1 MITILNIIV
10 KFVKFGSACC
20 ASQHNRPNVPSLRTQ
35 NRGEHMTAKTNHQ
48 PAMNV
53 SETPAEL
60 IITMNVEEATNVE
73 VSFSARRIT
82 LRGENTETVFER
94 TVPMI
99 NELDTDDVS
108 TEITNTGVEIRIPRA

>member
-1 MITILNIIV
+1 MI
-10 KFVKFGSACC
+10 S
-20 ASQHNRPNVPSLRTQ
+20 
-35 NRGEHMTAKTNHQ
+35 KTNHQ

-53 SETPAEL
+53 SETPGEL
-60 IITMNVEEATNVE
+60 IITMDVEEATNVE

-99 NELDTDDVS
+99 NALDTDDVS
-108 TEITNTGVEIRIPRA
+108 TEITNAGVEIRIPRA